1 MPYETKKKKKK
12 INKRQQINEEYN
24 EDNKQQN
31 GEYNK
36 DKAPKKKKKREE
48 EDNLEYTLLCCED
61 AKKEI
66 RMKRQKGNQVTGNG
80 KVRGVGEYNK
90 GENICLIYYPCQ
102 LFSLVFLPN
111 WETKLCG
118 PGGIIFHI
126 IFFLSC
132 FPS

>member
-1 MPYETKKKKKK
+1 MPYKTKKEKKKSTRDNRLMRNIMRIINNRMGNTIRTRRQKKKKKK
-12 INKRQQINEEYN
+12 
-24 EDNKQQN
+24 
-31 GEYNK
+31 
-36 DKAPKKKKKREE
+36 EE

-90 GENICLIYYPCQ
+90 GENICVIYYPCQ